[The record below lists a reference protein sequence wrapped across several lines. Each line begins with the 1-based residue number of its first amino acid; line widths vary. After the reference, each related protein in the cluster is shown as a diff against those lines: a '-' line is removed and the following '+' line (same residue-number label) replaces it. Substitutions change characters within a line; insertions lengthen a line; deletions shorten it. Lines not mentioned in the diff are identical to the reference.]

1 MSAKT
6 KVRSNLE
13 MRGSFTFKQ
22 VAELNPN
29 PSLGET
35 AFKDGILF
43 IYADIGG
50 LMTWYPTNRPQS
62 SYVHSQGVAS
72 DKWSVNHN
80 LKTVDVIVAAYDQ
93 HGHIVLAS
101 VKIKNENS
109 VEISFTEPVEGH
121 AVVFGRE
128 QISSPALM
136 AADSEKLGGTPAQEF
151 ITVNDSLDL
160 GEVE

>member
-6 KVRSNLE
+6 KVRTNLK
-13 MRGSFTFKQ
+13 MRGSLTLNQ
-22 VAELNPN
+22 VTELNTN
-29 PSLGET
+29 PELGET

-43 IYADIGG
+43 IYASIGG
-50 LMTWYPTNRPQS
+50 IETWYPTNRPQS

-72 DKWSVNHN
+72 ESWTVNHN
-80 LKTVDVIVAAYDQ
+80 LATADVIVAAYDQ
-93 HGHIVLAS
+93 HGHIVMAD

-136 AADSEKLGGTPAQEF
+136 AADSEKLGGVHSSEY

-160 GEVE
+160 GEI